1 MKRREEEKCAIA
13 ELKAV
18 RDRETGKVPL
28 RVNSKTIIM
37 VHKHNRNKKYADEY
51 LKKLEERKLN
61 W

>member
-1 MKRREEEKCAIA
+1 MKRQDEQTDITA

-28 RVNSKTIIM
+28 RVNSQTIIM

-51 LKKLEERKLN
+51 LKKLEDRKFN